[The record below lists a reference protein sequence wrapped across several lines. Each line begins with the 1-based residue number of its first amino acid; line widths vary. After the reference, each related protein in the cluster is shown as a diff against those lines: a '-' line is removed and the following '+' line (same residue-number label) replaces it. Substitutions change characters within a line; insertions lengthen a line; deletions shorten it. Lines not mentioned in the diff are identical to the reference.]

1 MSVMRKV
8 AAGAAGSL
16 MLMGAVAVPSD
27 AARNTTFQDGL
38 VNVNIGDVTIL
49 EDVNVAAVVGIA
61 ADVCGVNVGPV
72 AAAILGE
79 ATAVD
84 ASGRDVVI
92 CEAAGT
98 GAPVTIEQN

>member
-38 VNVNIGDVTIL
+38 VNVNIGDVTTVSYTHLTLPTIL
-49 EDVNVAAVVGIA
+49 LV
-61 ADVCGVNVGPV
+61 
-72 AAAILGE
+72 
-79 ATAVD
+79 
-84 ASGRDVVI
+84 
-92 CEAAGT
+92 
-98 GAPVTIEQN
+98 